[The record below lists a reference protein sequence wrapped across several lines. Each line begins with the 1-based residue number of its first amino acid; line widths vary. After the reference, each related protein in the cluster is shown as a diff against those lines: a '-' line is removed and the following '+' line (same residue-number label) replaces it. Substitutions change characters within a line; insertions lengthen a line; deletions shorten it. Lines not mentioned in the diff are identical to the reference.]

1 MVAEDVDP
9 DWPPPAYDPSDHLDT
24 TPPSTGRARWLV
36 AALIAVVVVIA
47 AVAAYVAKRPDG
59 PQPPPESPQQTA
71 AAAPTSAAGSVPTG
85 PCGPDQAAAL
95 AAALSKVPPDRK
107 TGKQWDAKVLSGNYD
122 PCAELSGLVVT
133 VRDAT
138 RSAPDLALLF
148 HRGAFVG
155 PATPNA
161 YSFTELEAPASNGNT
176 VVLTYRTGQS
186 CDSCPDGT
194 LTTVGYQWRDD
205 KVQMLDTP
213 PVSLDSP
220 P

>member
-9 DWPPPAYDPSDHLDT
+9 DWPPPAYDPSDDLDT
-24 TPPSTGRARWLV
+24 TPPSTGRAVWLV
-36 AALIAVVVVIA
+36 AALIAVVVIA
-47 AVAAYVAKRPDG
+47 AVATYVAKHADA
-59 PQPPPESPQQTA
+59 PQRAAHSPQQTTA
-71 AAAPTSAAGSVPTG
+71 PAPTSAAGSAPTG

-95 AAALSKVPPDRK
+95 AAALAKVPPDRK
-107 TGKQWDAKVLSGNYD
+107 TGKRWDPKALSGNYD
-122 PCAELSGLVVT
+122 PCAELSGVVVT

-148 HRGAFVG
+148 HRGDFVG
-155 PATPNA
+155 TATPNA
-161 YSFTELEAPASNGNT
+161 YSFTELEAPASNGKT

>member
-9 DWPPPAYDPSDHLDT
+9 DWPPPAYDPSDNVDT
-24 TPPSTGRARWLV
+24 TPPSTGPARWL
-36 AALIAVVVVIA
+36 AALVAVVVIG
-47 AVAAYVAKRPDG
+47 AVAAYVAKRADA
-59 PQPPPESPQQTA
+59 PQPAVESPQQAT
-71 AAAPTSAAGSVPTG
+71 AAAPTSPADNAPTG

-95 AAALSKVPPDRK
+95 TAALAKVPPDRK
-107 TGKQWDAKVLSGNYD
+107 TGKQWDPRVLSGNYD
-122 PCAELSGLVVT
+122 PCADLSGLVVT

-138 RSAPDLALLF
+138 RSAPNLALLF
-148 HRGAFVG
+148 HRGDFVG
-155 PATPNA
+155 TATPNA
-161 YSFTELEAPASNGNT
+161 YSFTELDAPASNGNT

-205 KVQMLDTP
+205 KVHMLDTP